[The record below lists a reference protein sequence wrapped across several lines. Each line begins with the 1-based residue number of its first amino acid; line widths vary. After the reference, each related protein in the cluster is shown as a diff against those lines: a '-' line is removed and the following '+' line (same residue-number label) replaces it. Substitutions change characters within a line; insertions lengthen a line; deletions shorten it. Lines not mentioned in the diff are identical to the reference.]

1 MTATPT
7 LLDQHR
13 AQLDASA
20 IGQTEI
26 TRRGYFSAQRIIDV
40 KRYGFG
46 EAQCNVPALVIPI
59 YGPDGKVVLYQ
70 SKPDAPRINQKT
82 GKPIKYETPS
92 KARMALDI
100 PPRARQ
106 HATDPNTPMIL
117 TEGVKKADSAVSNGF
132 PFAVALL
139 GVWNWLGTNDDGGKV
154 VLAEFDQIALNTRE
168 VDLVFDSDV
177 MTKRSVYAALR
188 RIAGFLQYKGAR
200 VRFIYLPAGPHG
212 EKVGLDDYLA
222 AGHTPKDV
230 LALAEDELRPPPA
243 DEARDGERI
252 VGAYKETAS
261 GILWLRDTRDGRV
274 ETTLTNFPARIV
286 GNVAEDDGAEI
297 RRVLEVRAALKGR
310 PRTARLTPEKFVAMS
325 WPIEL
330 LGAGALVYPG
340 QSVKDHTRAAI
351 QLLSGDVAERIV
363 YAHSGWREHEGA
375 MVYLHG
381 GGALGADGPVA
392 DVEVA
397 LPGDLARIDLPAPPT
412 AAALIA
418 AVRASL
424 NVISTAPEALTIP
437 LLAATYRAALGG
449 TDFSLFLV
457 GPTGIGKSEL
467 AALAQQHYG
476 PTLDAR
482 HLPAS
487 WSSTA
492 NALEGLLFAGKDA
505 LVTIDDF
512 APGGNQTDV
521 QRIHRDAER
530 VLRGQGNQAG
540 RQRMTAD
547 ARLRTAKPSRALPLI
562 TGEDV
567 ARGQSARARALILEV
582 GPGDVRWPRL
592 GEAQRAA
599 AEGVYAAA
607 LAGFL
612 RWVAPQYATIQATLA
627 TETLRLRELAAASD
641 AHRRTPG
648 IVASLGAA
656 WRLFLDFALECGAI
670 DLTKAESAWRRG
682 WLALGQAADAQA
694 RHQTASE
701 PTARFLEL
709 LGSAL
714 GSGKAHVAAA
724 NGGTPDEPKMWG
736 WRSAV
741 VGTGE
746 FARQEWR
753 PQGARIG
760 WVEGTDLYL
769 DRDAAL
775 AEVQR
780 LGQTMGEGI
789 AITGQ
794 VLAKRLHERG
804 LLSSIDQG
812 QGTLAIR
819 RKLEGK
825 QRRVLHLATAAFGTE
840 TEAETTPIHAAYADS
855 GEAADD

>member
-1 MTATPT
+1 
-7 LLDQHR
+7 
-13 AQLDASA
+13 
-20 IGQTEI
+20 
-26 TRRGYFSAQRIIDV
+26 
-40 KRYGFG
+40 
-46 EAQCNVPALVIPI
+46 
-59 YGPDGKVVLYQ
+59 
-70 SKPDAPRINQKT
+70 
-82 GKPIKYETPS
+82 
-92 KARMALDI
+92 ALDI

-106 HATDPNTPMIL
+106 HVGDPTTPMIL

-154 VLAEFDQIALNTRE
+154 VLAEFDQIALNDRE
-168 VDLVFDSDV
+168 VNLVFDSDV
-177 MTKRSVYAALR
+177 MAKRSVYAALR

-200 VRFIYLPAGPHG
+200 VRFIYLPDGPHG
-212 EKVGLDDYLA
+212 EKVGLDDFLA

-230 LALAEDELRPPPA
+230 LALAEDELRPPPI

-252 VGAYKETAS
+252 VGAYKETAG
-261 GILWLRDTRDGRV
+261 GILWLRDTRDGRI
-274 ETTLTNFPARIV
+274 ETPLTNFPARIV
-286 GNVAEDDGAEI
+286 GNVAEDDGAEV
-297 RRVLEVRAALKGR
+297 RRVLEVRATLKGR

-363 YAHSGWREHEGA
+363 YAHSGWREHEGE

-381 GGALGADGPVA
+381 GGALGAGGPVA

-397 LPGDLARIDLPAPPT
+397 LPGDLARIDLPAPST
-412 AAALIA
+412 ASDLIA

-521 QRIHRDAER
+521 QRIHRDADR
-530 VLRGQGNQAG
+530 VLRGQGNHAG

-592 GEAQRAA
+592 ADAQRAA
-599 AEGVYAAA
+599 ADGVYAAA

-612 RWVAPQYATIQATLA
+612 RWVAPQYTTIQGSLA
-627 TETLRLRELAAASD
+627 AETLRLRDLATASD

-648 IVASLGAA
+648 IAASLGAA

-670 DLTKAESAWRRG
+670 DGAKAASAWRRG

-709 LGSAL
+709 LTSAL

-724 NGGTPDEPKMWG
+724 NGGAPDEPKTWG
-736 WRSAV
+736 WRSSV
-741 VGTGE
+741 IGTGE
-746 FARQEWR
+746 FTRQEWR

-760 WVEGTDLYL
+760 WVEGDDLYL

-780 LGQTMGEGI
+780 LGQTTGDGL

-804 LLSSIDQG
+804 LLASIDQG
-812 QGTLAIR
+812 RETLTVR

-825 QRRVLHLATAAFGTE
+825 QRRVLHLTTTTFGTE
-840 TEAETTPIHAAYADS
+840 DEGETAPLDGLFSESDNA
-855 GEAADD
+855 AAD

>member
-1 MTATPT
+1 MTATPI
-7 LLDQHR
+7 LLDHHR

-20 IGQTEI
+20 IGATEI
-26 TRRGYFSAQRIIDV
+26 TQRGYFSAQRIIDV

-59 YGPDGKVVLYQ
+59 YGPDGQIVLYQ
-70 SKPDAPRINQKT
+70 SRPDTPRLNPKT
-82 GKPIKYETPS
+82 GKPVKYETPS

-100 PPRARQ
+100 PPRARRYVG
-106 HATDPNTPMIL
+106 DPTTPMLL

-154 VLAEFDQIALNTRE
+154 ALAEFDQIALNSRE

-177 MTKRSVYAALR
+177 MQKPSVYAALR

-200 VRFIYLPAGPHG
+200 VRFIYLSAGPDG
-212 EKVGLDDYLA
+212 AKVGLDDYLA

-230 LALAEDELRPPPA
+230 LALAEDDLRPLPA

-252 VGAYKETAS
+252 VGAYKETAN

-274 ETTLTNFPARIV
+274 ETMLTNFPARIV
-286 GNVAEDDGAEI
+286 GNVAEDDGAEV
-297 RRVLEVRAALKGR
+297 RRVLEVRATLKGR
-310 PRTARLTPEKFVAMS
+310 PRTARLTPEKFVAMG

-340 QSVKDHTRAAI
+340 QSAKDHTRAAI
-351 QLLSGDVAERIV
+351 QLLSGDVTERIV
-363 YAHSGWREHEGA
+363 YAHSGWREHDGQ

-392 DVEVA
+392 GVEVA
-397 LPGDLARIDLPAPPT
+397 LPGDLARIDLPAPPIG
-412 AAALIA
+412 ADLIA

-467 AALAQQHYG
+467 AALVQQHYG
-476 PTLDAR
+476 LTLDAR

-512 APGGNQTDV
+512 APGGNQADV

-530 VLRGQGNQAG
+530 VLRGQGNHAG

-592 GEAQRAA
+592 ADAQRAA
-599 AEGVYAAA
+599 ADGIYAAS

-612 RWVAPQYATIQATLA
+612 MWVAPQYATIQATLA
-627 TETLRLRELAAASD
+627 AETLRLRELATASD

-656 WRLFLDFALECGAI
+656 WRLFLDYAVESGALSAAWA
-670 DLTKAESAWRRG
+670 TKSWERG
-682 WLALGQAADAQA
+682 WLALGQAANAQA
-694 RHQTASE
+694 KHQTASE

-714 GSGKAHVAAA
+714 GSGKAHVAAP
-724 NGGTPDEPKMWG
+724 NGGTPDEPKTWG
-736 WRSAV
+736 WRSV
-741 VGTGE
+741 VIGTGE
-746 FARQEWR
+746 FTRQEWR
-753 PQGARIG
+753 PQGTRIG
-760 WVEGTDLYL
+760 WVEGDDLYL

-780 LGQTMGEGI
+780 LGREVGDGLAVT
-789 AITGQ
+789 AA
-794 VLAKRLHERG
+794 VLTKRLHEKG
-804 LLSSIDQG
+804 LLASTDEARE
-812 QGTLAIR
+812 TLPVR
-819 RKLEGK
+819 RTLEGK
-825 QRRVLHLATAAFGTE
+825 RRAVLHLAAAILAPTE
-840 TEAETTPIHAAYADS
+840 TTEEGAGT
-855 GEAADD
+855 ADDQVVAA